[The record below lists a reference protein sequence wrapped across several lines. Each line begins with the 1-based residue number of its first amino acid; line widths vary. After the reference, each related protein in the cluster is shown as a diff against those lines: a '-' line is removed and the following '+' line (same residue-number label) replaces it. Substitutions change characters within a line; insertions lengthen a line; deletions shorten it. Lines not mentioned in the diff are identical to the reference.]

1 MINIDKL
8 ALTKAENRG
17 APYKEGL
24 IDYAEKVALEK
35 PKCTFMVN
43 DDCVCFRYIRK
54 PDGSTEYEYT
64 IGAIILCDEGERV
77 GAVSINTEYR
87 EGKETVVYGVES
99 FRIQKYRGN
108 ANKTVSKHLN
118 VALRNV
124 KKFIKGRDYSE
135 LATLIKNDV
144 SIKVNALRQTTQSR
158 LCNGLNTDG
167 LAVELGMLAYQA
179 RKAGKDELSISSTLV
194 PKHMRYITQPL
205 EALKAHDKHCE
216 NYKDALVLSVMLN
229 DKKGYGISVYSN
241 GSLAVYSFATDE
253 VRKYQEMSELDPL
266 IQTRMAMFKMAGTQE
281 PYEQFG
287 CKFEG
292 DMFYIVEGDLDLES

>member
-1 MINIDKL
+1 MIKIDKS
-8 ALTKAENRG
+8 AITKAEGRN
-17 APYKEGL
+17 APYRDGL
-24 IDYAEKVALEK
+24 LDYAEKVALEK
-35 PKCTFMVN
+35 PKCTFVIN
-43 DDCVCFRYIRK
+43 DDCVNSRYIRK
-54 PDGSTEYEYT
+54 PDGSSEYEYT
-64 IGAIILCDEGERV
+64 IGAIILCEDGEQV
-77 GAVSINTEYR
+77 GAVSIQTEYR

-124 KKFIKGRDYSE
+124 KKYIKGRDYSE

-144 SIKVNALRQTTQSR
+144 SNKVNALRQMAQSR
-158 LCNGLNTDG
+158 LCNTLNTDG

-194 PKHMRYITQPL
+194 PKHMRYTTQPL

-216 NYKDALVLSVMLN
+216 NYKDAFVLSVMLN
-229 DKKGYGISVYSN
+229 DKKGYGVSVYSN
-241 GSLAVYSFATDE
+241 GSLAVYSFASDE
-253 VRKYQEMSELDPL
+253 VRKYQAVSELDSL
-266 IQTRMAMFKMAGTQE
+266 MQTRMAMFKMTANLE
-281 PYEQFG
+281 PYEHFG

-292 DMFYIVEGDLDLES
+292 DMYYIVEGDMDLES

>member
-1 MINIDKL
+1 MIKIDKS
-8 ALTKAENRG
+8 ALSKAENRG

-24 IDYAEKVALEK
+24 LDYAEKVALEK
-35 PKCTFMVN
+35 PKCTFMVD
-43 DDCVCFRYIRK
+43 DDCVRSYWVRK
-54 PDGSTEYEYT
+54 PDSNAAYEYDIST
-64 IGAIILCDEGERV
+64 IILCDEGERV
-77 GAVSINTEYR
+77 GAISIGSEYR

-135 LATLIKNDV
+135 LASLIKS
-144 SIKVNALRQTTQSR
+144 SISNNVNSLRQATQSR
-158 LCNGLNTDG
+158 LGHTMDTDYF
-167 LAVELGMLAYQA
+167 AVTYAMRAYQA
-179 RKAGKDELSISSTLV
+179 RKAGHKVMEVETVFDATTL
-194 PKHMRYITQPL
+194 RRSNQSG
-205 EALKAHDKHCE
+205 HDKACE
-216 NYKDALVLSVMLN
+216 DYGNAFLLNAMLN

-266 IQTRMAMFKMAGTQE
+266 IQTRLAMFKVISDLE
-281 PYEQFG
+281 PYAHLG
-287 CKFEG
+287 CKFV
-292 DMFYIVEGDLDLES
+292 DSMYYIVEGDLDLES

>member
-1 MINIDKL
+1 
-8 ALTKAENRG
+8 
-17 APYKEGL
+17 
-24 IDYAEKVALEK
+24 
-35 PKCTFMVN
+35 MVD
-43 DDCVCFRYIRK
+43 DDCVRSYWVRK
-54 PDGSTEYEYT
+54 PDNNVAYEYDIST
-64 IGAIILCDEGERV
+64 IVLCDEGERV
-77 GAVSINTEYR
+77 GAISINTEYR
-87 EGKETVVYGVES
+87 EGKEIVVYGVES

-144 SIKVNALRQTTQSR
+144 TNKVNALRQMTQSR
-158 LCNGLNTDG
+158 LCNLLNTDG
-167 LAVELGMLAYQA
+167 LAVEIGMLSYQA

-194 PKHMRYITQPL
+194 PKHMRYNTQPA
-205 EALKAHDKHCE
+205 EALKTHDKVCE
-216 NYKDALVLSVMLN
+216 NYKDAFVLSVMLN
-229 DKKGYGISVYSN
+229 DKRGYGVSVYSN

-266 IQTRMAMFKMAGTQE
+266 IQTRMAMFKMAANLE

-292 DMFYIVEGDLDLES
+292 DMYYIVEGDLDLES

>member
-1 MINIDKL
+1 MINIDKS
-8 ALTKAENRG
+8 ALSKAENRS

-35 PKCTFMVN
+35 PKCTFVVN
-43 DDCVCFRYIRK
+43 DDCVSSRYIRK
-54 PDGSTEYEYT
+54 PDGNTEYEYR
-64 IGAIILCDEGERV
+64 IDAIILCEDGEQV
-77 GAVSINTEYR
+77 GAVSIGTEYR

-124 KKFIKGRDYSE
+124 KKYIKGRDYSE

-144 SIKVNALRQTTQSR
+144 TNKVNALRQMAQSR
-158 LCNGLNTDG
+158 LCNTINTDQ
-167 LAVELGMLAYQA
+167 LAVEIGMLAYQA

-194 PKHMRYITQPL
+194 PKHARYGVSPA
-205 EALKAHDKHCE
+205 EALKLHDKNCE
-216 NYKDALVLSVMLN
+216 NYKAAFVLSVMLN
-229 DKKGYGISVYSN
+229 DKKGYGVSMYSN
-241 GSLAVYSFATDE
+241 GSLAVYSFANDE
-253 VRKYQEMSELDPL
+253 VRKYQAVSELDSL
-266 IQTRMAMFKMAGTQE
+266 MQTRLAMFKMTADLE

-292 DMFYIVEGDLDLES
+292 NMYYIVEGDMDLQS

>member
-1 MINIDKL
+1 MINIDKS
-8 ALTKAENRG
+8 ALSKAENRS

-35 PKCTFMVN
+35 PKCTFVVN
-43 DDCVCFRYIRK
+43 DDCVSSRYIRK
-54 PDGSTEYEYT
+54 PDGNTEYEYR
-64 IGAIILCDEGERV
+64 IDAIILCEDGEQV
-77 GAVSINTEYR
+77 GAVSIGTEYR

-124 KKFIKGRDYSE
+124 KKYIKGRDYSE

-144 SIKVNALRQTTQSR
+144 SNNINSLRQTTQSR
-158 LCNGLNTDG
+158 LCNTINTDQ
-167 LAVELGMLAYQA
+167 LAVEIGMLAYQA

-194 PKHMRYITQPL
+194 PKHARYGVSPA
-205 EALKAHDKHCE
+205 EALKLHDKNCE
-216 NYKDALVLSVMLN
+216 NYKAAFVLSVMLN
-229 DKKGYGISVYSN
+229 DKKGYGVSMYSN
-241 GSLAVYSFATDE
+241 GSLAVYSFANDE
-253 VRKYQEMSELDPL
+253 VRKYQAVSELDSL
-266 IQTRMAMFKMAGTQE
+266 MQTRLAMFKMTADLE

-292 DMFYIVEGDLDLES
+292 NMYYIVEGDMDLQS